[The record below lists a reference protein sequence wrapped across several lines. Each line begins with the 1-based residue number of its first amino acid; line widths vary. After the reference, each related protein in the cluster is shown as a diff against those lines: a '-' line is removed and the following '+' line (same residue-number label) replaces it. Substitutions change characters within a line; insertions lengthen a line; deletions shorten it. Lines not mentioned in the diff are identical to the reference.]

1 MIAVRWEII
10 MSNYY
15 TENEFNELVDSLA
28 GAVKNFN
35 LVVFIG
41 AGISL
46 SQGYPNW
53 NGYIEKLIHFWQFNI
68 QHVAGEKVKVSSKL
82 LSQFD
87 EILKSNNGPKRKI
100 DLLHTLLHGILGEEF
115 DDVKLNFEKYF
126 FKEVVPDYLENS
138 VLVELI
144 KLDPIFITSN
154 YDFEIE
160 KHLKRIRQ
168 KDAFKSINNIHE
180 FTTWSSR
187 LTSGDVLHLHGTTEG
202 EGHYFVNS
210 SLDYSR
216 QYLKETQEFQNLRTW
231 FETKQPIV
239 LFLGSSMEEE
249 EILSL
254 LPATSKNFAMMKA
267 EPNESQEFRNLYNQ
281 TYQKNNRTTI
291 FWYGDDYDD
300 LPKEVEKMVSTVQ
313 KKIEVSKSSEDWAIL
328 HSISTDNEIY
338 QKTLEKYSE
347 DERYLSD
354 IFKTDDIDLQ
364 KKILKI
370 TLRSQ
375 IILKKISNISS
386 FWNMVSKNF
395 NDVNNEQLKIIIGI
409 FNDEKLNIYCQD
421 LFEVYKQLP
430 TSDNISKEDMNEVRR
445 HLAQNQ
451 SLVNTSFSEDSDLMG
466 YWLSEQFQQENSHH
480 RNIFYGEQSL
490 KINLRSELIM
500 PIIESLK
507 EEGRYLYWS
516 FNEIV
521 SMDGLIKII
530 YNSLLDE
537 KLLYEDTFILD
548 NFPEPLLETRLFQRM
563 LVNIDNEK
571 ELPNPIV
578 NKLIAKIDFTD
589 TIFGTELNEF
599 ARKHKTK
606 IGEDVLEVYEN
617 AIESE
622 PASMVY
628 PRSFIDSSQILKENE
643 ESILEIL
650 LGSQD
655 ESFSQREDFY
665 SEKTNKETSNY
676 LLNLLK
682 KNDVVSQKIEKIIID
697 KGSCLYPKFDRLFL
711 KILTDDYNPDLKEKA
726 LSIFLEKFNL
736 DSFSWEEKFFFQ
748 ELISKKEFENIAFEK
763 LFQVDVNKLSY
774 NYVYVDKERPELI
787 ERDDFMNTELGR
799 YLDILILLNKKDKSK
814 RGLIKEIVA
823 NVNFNQFREFTQ
835 GALTTVDNSVDL
847 EKVTINTFQGY
858 SFSISGFKQ
867 GDLDKFKL
875 IGQELLKKGYVN
887 NVNQN
892 NLFLIA
898 LSKINPSDEE
908 MEINWNSINFSWILI
923 LILQSEF
930 EFEYEN
936 EWLREI
942 MLHDKKG
949 NFARDI
955 LYYLDEDSTVL
966 TKGEKAL
973 QVFEENISDYKG
985 KVNIHSLSDSLKE
998 QKNSEKKD
1006 LLIKLFFL
1014 LLENAKIEKSYFG
1027 SRTLL
1032 SIMQQLPL
1040 ESKKRLA
1047 GHANLSTVLS
1057 PLEIDE
1063 LKRAV
1068 D

>member
-1 MIAVRWEII
+1 MD
-10 MSNYY
+10 NYY

-35 LVVFIG
+35 LVVFVG

-68 QHVAGEKVKVSSKL
+68 QHVAGGKIEVSNKL

-87 EILKSNNGPKRKI
+87 EILRSKNGPKRKI
-100 DLLHTLLHGILGEEF
+100 DLLHTLLHDILGEDF

-160 KHLKRIRQ
+160 KHLKRIKQ
-168 KDAFKSINNIHE
+168 KDAFKTINNLHE
-180 FTTWSSR
+180 FTSWSSR
-187 LTSGDVLHLHGTTEG
+187 LISGDILHLHGTTEG

-216 QYLKETQEFQNLRTW
+216 QYLKETQEFQKLRTW

-267 EPNESQEFRNLYNQ
+267 ERNESPEFRELYNQ

-291 FWYGDDYDD
+291 FWYGDTYSD
-300 LPKEVEKMVSTVQ
+300 LPKEVEKVVSAVQ
-313 KKIEVSKSSEDWAIL
+313 KKLEVSKSSEDWAIL

-354 IFKTDDIDLQ
+354 IFKTDDIDMQ

-370 TLRSQ
+370 TLCSS
-375 IILKKISNISS
+375 ILLKKICNISS

-395 NDVNNEQLKIIIGI
+395 NVIDTEQLKRIIEI
-409 FNDEKLNIYCQD
+409 FKVERLNMYCQD
-421 LFEVYKQLP
+421 LFEVYEQLLN
-430 TSDNISKEDMNEVRR
+430 SDNILKEDINEIRK

-451 SLVNTSFSEDSDLMG
+451 SLVNTSFSEDSDLVG
-466 YWLSEQFQQENSHH
+466 YWLSEQFQQENSPH

-490 KINLRSELIM
+490 KINLRSELIL
-500 PIIESLK
+500 PIIESIK
-507 EEGRYLYWS
+507 DEGIYRYWP
-516 FNEIV
+516 FNDIV
-521 SMDGLIKII
+521 SMGGLIEII

-537 KLLYEDTFILD
+537 KLLFEDTFILE

-563 LVNIDNEK
+563 LVNFDNEK
-571 ELPNPIV
+571 KQPSPILK
-578 NKLIAKIDFTD
+578 KLIAKIDFTD
-589 TIFGTELNEF
+589 TVFGTELNEF
-599 ARKHKTK
+599 VKNHQIE
-606 IGEDVLEVYEN
+606 IGDKALKPYKN

-622 PASMVY
+622 PICVVH

-676 LLNLLK
+676 LLNLLGK
-682 KNDVVSQKIEKIIID
+682 DDVVSQKIEKIIID
-697 KGSCLYPKFDRLFL
+697 KGSLLYPKFDRLFL
-711 KILTDDYNPDLKEKA
+711 KILTDDYNSELKDKA
-726 LSIFLEKFNL
+726 LNIFLEKFNL

-748 ELISKKEFENIAFEK
+748 ELISKKEFEHKAFEK
-763 LFQVDVNKLSY
+763 LFQVNVNNLNY
-774 NYVYVDKERPELI
+774 NYVYTNKERPELI
-787 ERDDFMNTELGR
+787 ELDDFINTELGR
-799 YLDILILLNKKDKSK
+799 YLNILILLNKKDKSK
-814 RGLIKEIVA
+814 RGVIKEIVSK
-823 NVNFNQFREFTQ
+823 VSFDQFREFTQ
-835 GALTTVDNSVDL
+835 GALTTTDNSADL
-847 EKVTINTFQGY
+847 ENVTINTFQGY
-858 SFSISGFKQ
+858 SFSISGFMK

-892 NLFLIA
+892 NLFLLA

-908 MEINWNSINFSWILI
+908 MEINWNNINFSWMLVFV
-923 LILQSEF
+923 LQSES
-930 EFEYEN
+930 EFEYEE

-942 MLHDKKG
+942 MLHDKEG
-949 NFARDI
+949 NFGRDI
-955 LYYLDEDSTVL
+955 LYYLDEDSTL
-966 TKGEKAL
+966 LFKGEKIL
-973 QVFEENISDYKG
+973 QIFGENIADYKG
-985 KVNIHSLSDSLKE
+985 KVNIHSLTDSLKE
-998 QKNSEKKD
+998 QKNREKKD

-1014 LLENAKIEKSYFG
+1014 LLENSKIEKSYFG
-1027 SRTLL
+1027 SSTLL

-1063 LKRAV
+1063 LKRAI

>member
-1 MIAVRWEII
+1 MG
-10 MSNYY
+10 NYY
-15 TENEFNELVDSLA
+15 TENEFDELVDSLA

-35 LVVFIG
+35 LVVFVG

-68 QHVAGEKVKVSSKL
+68 QHVAGGKIEVSNKL

-87 EILKSNNGPKRKI
+87 EILRSKNGPKRKI
-100 DLLHTLLHGILGEEF
+100 DLLHTLLHDILGEDF

-160 KHLKRIRQ
+160 KHLKRIKQ
-168 KDAFKSINNIHE
+168 KDAFKTINNLHE
-180 FTTWSSR
+180 FTNWSSR
-187 LTSGDVLHLHGTTEG
+187 LISGDVLHLHGTTEG

-216 QYLKETQEFQNLRTW
+216 QYLKETQEFQKLRTW
-231 FETKQPIV
+231 FEMKQPIV

-254 LPATSKNFAMMKA
+254 LPATSKNFAMMKT
-267 EPNESQEFRNLYNQ
+267 ERNESPEFRNLYNQ
-281 TYQKNNRTTI
+281 TYQNNNRTTI

-300 LPKEVEKMVSTVQ
+300 LPKEVEKMVSSVQ
-313 KKIEVSKSSEDWAIL
+313 RKLEVAKSSEDWAIL
-328 HSISTDNEIY
+328 HSISTDKEIY
-338 QKTLEKYSE
+338 QKILEKYSE
-347 DERYLSD
+347 DEHYLSD

-375 IILKKISNISS
+375 ILLKKISNISS

-395 NDVNNEQLKIIIGI
+395 KNIDTEQLKIIVEI
-409 FNDEKLNIYCQD
+409 FKNKKLNIYCQD
-421 LFEVYKQLP
+421 LFEVYEQLLN
-430 TSDNISKEDMNEVRR
+430 SDNISNEDINEIRK

-451 SLVNTSFSEDSDLMG
+451 SLVNTSFSGDSDLMG
-466 YWLSEQFQQENSHH
+466 YWLSEQFQQEISRH
-480 RNIFYGEQSL
+480 RNIFYGDQSL
-490 KINLRSELIM
+490 KINFRNEMIT
-500 PIIESLK
+500 PIIESVK
-507 EEGRYLYWS
+507 DEGIYLYWS
-516 FNEIV
+516 FDEII

-537 KLLYEDTFILD
+537 KLLFEDTFILE
-548 NFPEPLLETRLFQRM
+548 NFPEPLLETRLFQRV

-571 ELPNPIV
+571 KLPNPIV

-599 ARKHKTK
+599 ARNHKTE
-606 IGEDVLEVYEN
+606 IGEDALEVYEN
-617 AIESE
+617 AIESG
-622 PASMVY
+622 PASIVH

-650 LGSQD
+650 LGGQD

-676 LLNLLK
+676 LLNVLK

-697 KGSCLYPKFDRLFL
+697 KGSLLYPKFDRLFL
-711 KILTDDYNPDLKEKA
+711 KILTDDYNSDLKEKA
-726 LSIFLEKFNL
+726 LNIFLEKFNS
-736 DSFSWEEKFFFQ
+736 DSFSWEEKLFFQ
-748 ELISKKEFENIAFEK
+748 ELISKKEFEHKAFEK
-763 LFQVDVNKLSY
+763 LFQVEVNKLSY
-774 NYVYVDKERPELI
+774 NYVYTNKERPELI
-787 ERDDFMNTELGR
+787 ERDDFINTELGR
-799 YLDILILLNKKDKSK
+799 YLDILILINKKDKSK
-814 RGLIKEIVA
+814 RGVIKEIVA
-823 NVNFNQFREFTQ
+823 KVNFNQFREFTL
-835 GALTTVDNSVDL
+835 GALTTVDNSIDL

-875 IGQELLKKGYVN
+875 VGQELLKKGYVN

-892 NLFLIA
+892 NLFFLA
-898 LSKINPSDEE
+898 LSKINPSDEG
-908 MEINWNSINFSWILI
+908 MEINWNNINFSWMLSLI
-923 LILQSEF
+923 FQSEF
-930 EFEYEN
+930 EFEYE
-936 EWLREI
+936 EKWLREI
-942 MLHDKKG
+942 MLHDKEG
-949 NFARDI
+949 DFGRDI
-955 LYYLDEDSTVL
+955 LYYLEEDSTVL
-966 TKGEKAL
+966 SKGEKVL
-973 QVFEENISDYKG
+973 RVFEENISDYKG
-985 KVNIHSLSDSLKE
+985 KVNIHSLPDSLKE

-1014 LLENAKIEKSYFG
+1014 LIENSKIEKSYFG

-1063 LKRAV
+1063 LKRAI